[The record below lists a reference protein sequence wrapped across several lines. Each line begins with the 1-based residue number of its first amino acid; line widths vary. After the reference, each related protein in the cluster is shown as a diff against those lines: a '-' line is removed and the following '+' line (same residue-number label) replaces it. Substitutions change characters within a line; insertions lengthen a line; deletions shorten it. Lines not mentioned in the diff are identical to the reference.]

1 MRESIT
7 EGRRRDQR
15 EKGEGKSPAT
25 KGTVRVPPQKDAC
38 EIVSPKGEGE
48 SVSSKGE
55 GESVSIEGCR
65 VECLHRLARKLIHM
79 FRVTVALISFV
90 ALEIAESSTS
100 LRYQSYAWQH
110 HDAILEGA
118 TQQKVK

>member
-1 MRESIT
+1 M
-7 EGRRRDQR
+7 
-15 EKGEGKSPAT
+15 SPAT

-100 LRYQSYAWQH
+100 LRYLAYAWQH

-118 TQQKVK
+118 TQLKVK